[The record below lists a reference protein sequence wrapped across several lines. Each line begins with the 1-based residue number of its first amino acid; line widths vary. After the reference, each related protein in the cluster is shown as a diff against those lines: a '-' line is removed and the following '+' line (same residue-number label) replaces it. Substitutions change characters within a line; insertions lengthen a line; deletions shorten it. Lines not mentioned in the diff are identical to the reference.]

1 MAGCL
6 NNEATSRTYPM
17 ILFKPDSKEKI
28 LAGTKWQTR
37 KLWSRPR
44 AKVGSEHLIYLRPPM
59 TGEKPFARIL
69 IQRVWQQ
76 ALGEIT
82 AEEAQAEGFDS
93 IEDFLESFRKI
104 NGRKIPRELGGV
116 VVYAV
121 EFRLLAKLS

>member
-1 MAGCL
+1 
-6 NNEATSRTYPM
+6 M
-17 ILFKPDSKEKI
+17 ILFKPESKEKI

-37 KLWSRPR
+37 KLWSKPR

-82 AEEAQAEGFDS
+82 AEEARAEGYDS
-93 IEDFLESFRKI
+93 VEEFLDQFRTI
-104 NGRKIPRELGGV
+104 NGRKIPRELGDV
-116 VVYAV
+116 LVYAV
-121 EFRLLAKLS
+121 EFKLLEKLR